1 MFTERWAVPF
11 LWVGKMLECSET
23 KVASR
28 RGTRRER
35 HLSETEYKRF
45 SVAIKSGMKAE
56 RKRQRTF
63 RRNTALATERGEKG
77 APLLTGRECLDLRKE
92 NFLKPF
98 IYPCEHFFLS
108 CVRSCRIPLYLR
120 GVWVG
125 VSWKY
130 MI

>member
-1 MFTERWAVPF
+1 MKA
-11 LWVGKMLECSET
+11 
-23 KVASR
+23 
-28 RGTRRER
+28 
-35 HLSETEYKRF
+35 F

-120 GVWVG
+120 GFVG
-125 VSWKY
+125 GEFVG
-130 MI
+130 I

>member
-1 MFTERWAVPF
+1 MKA
-11 LWVGKMLECSET
+11 
-23 KVASR
+23 
-28 RGTRRER
+28 
-35 HLSETEYKRF
+35 F
-45 SVAIKSGMKAE
+45 SVAITSGMKAE

-77 APLLTGRECLDLRKE
+77 APLLTERECLDLRKE

-120 GVWVG
+120 GVVG
-125 VSWKY
+125 GDYLVKLNHVRS
-130 MI
+130 MMFMHDS